1 MHGVHQQAM
10 QKGMV
15 DAAGSGAVAD
25 FFLIG
30 LQEPDGQRLVGGV
43 LDLSD
48 HRFQLVHIAVCVDRS
63 GRNDVLRIG
72 LFGRFDVH
80 QDHVLG
86 VLEAGDG
93 SADLDRGTG
102 LDVVVFVTV
111 IPEFEADRTGIVG
124 QCAGQVPGIVFLGQ
138 KDLAGFQKVNTFDD
152 LCAGGHISNR
162 FMFHL
167 LSLAFL

>member
-10 QKGMV
+10 QEGVV

-25 FFLIG
+25 LLFIG

-48 HRFQLVHIAVCVDRS
+48 HRFQLVHIAVRVDRS

-80 QDHVLG
+80 QDHVRG

-102 LDVVVFVTV
+102 LDVVVFVTI
-111 IPEFEADRTGIVG
+111 IPEFEADGTGIVG